1 MRISD
6 WSSDVCSSD
15 LTFLG
20 LNLLG
25 YLAPSDWTVRP
36 YLLGN
41 VHGHSLKFLSERT
54 GGGGVGAGLGA
65 FFNLSQNLDVRLEG
79 RYNLDF
85 VNGKGPVADDTFYL
99 WTATAGLRWKFGSDP
114 NADEGDGVPNSRDK
128 RSEESRGGKEG
139 VRQCK

>member
-1 MRISD
+1 MFFCKQKTAYDMRISD

-15 LTFLG
+15 LLDVKDLTKQNDYKRTFLG

-41 VHGHSLKFLSERT
+41 VNGHSLKFLSERT

-85 VNGKGPVADDTFYL
+85 
-99 WTATAGLRWKFGSDP
+99 
-114 NADEGDGVPNSRDK
+114 
-128 RSEESRGGKEG
+128 RSEERRVGKEC
-139 VRQCK
+139 VSTCRSRWSPAH